1 MSSCSF
7 HDPGGIDYDAIQDYP
22 LVLLRG
28 SVAGDLVCTNISI
41 SDDTILEYNETF
53 TISLSTESRDNVV
66 VNSSVAT
73 VTIKDDDCE

>member
-1 MSSCSF
+1 M
-7 HDPGGIDYDAIQDYP
+7 DYDAIRDYP
-22 LVLLRG
+22 LVLLGG

-53 TISLSTESRDNVV
+53 TISLSTESRRNVV
-66 VNSSVAT
+66 ASSTVAT